1 MAMIPFAVPRRLVN
15 VLAEETTLF
24 ASVVKW
30 TILASAVG
38 LLAGSA
44 TAAFL
49 GMLNWATTRMQ
60 DAPAPYLWLPVG
72 FVVAHLLVRVFAP
85 DAEGHGTDK
94 VIEAVHRRGGQISLA
109 VAPVKLAA
117 TVVTIAVGGSVGK
130 EGPAAQIGA
139 ALASGLASLLRLRPD
154 DRRKLVICGIG
165 GGFASIFGTPIAGSV
180 FGLEV
185 LVLGT
190 VMYDVIYPSFVA
202 GIVAHHVASR
212 LGVTYFHQALY
223 EIPRQT
229 EGILLKTVV
238 AGVVFG
244 LVALLLIEAMRLV
257 HELAH
262 RIPGP
267 RWVVAAGGGVLL
279 AGLAWIFS
287 DRYLGLGIPTIE
299 GSVRGGWVPPL
310 AFALKILFTSI
321 SLGVGASGGIVTPT
335 FFVGAAAGSTLASA
349 LGFDRGTF
357 AAIGMVALLAGAAN
371 APLAASIMAIELFGP
386 AVAPF
391 AAIACIGSFVLVGH
405 RSVYPSQILG
415 VAKTRSVRV
424 PAGVDVGSLEDIRIR
439 PSFRRLHRL
448 LRAFRRATRER
459 SAGES

>member
-1 MAMIPFAVPRRLVN
+1 MIPFWLPRRVAIL
-15 VLAEETTLF
+15 LAEETTLI

-30 TILASAVG
+30 TVLAAVVG
-38 LLAGSA
+38 TLAGTA

-49 GMLNWATTRMQ
+49 RVLTWAMTQMQ
-60 DAPAPYLWLPVG
+60 HAAAPLLWLPAG
-72 FVVAHLLVRVFAP
+72 FMAAHLLVRALAP
-85 DAEGHGTDK
+85 EAEGHGTDK
-94 VIEAVHRRGGQISLA
+94 VIEAVHRCAGWIPLA

-117 TVVTIAVGGSVGK
+117 TVVTVAVGGSVGK

-139 ALASGLASLLRLRPD
+139 ALASGLASLLRLRRD

-165 GGFASIFGTPIAGSV
+165 GGFASVFGTPIAGSV

-212 LGVTYFHQALY
+212 LGVGYFHQALY

-229 EGILLKTVV
+229 EGILLKTVA

-244 LVALLLIEAMRLV
+244 LVALLLIEAMRLA
-257 HELAH
+257 HGLAH

-267 RWVVAAGGGVLL
+267 RWVVAGGGGALL
-279 AGLAWIFS
+279 ASLAWMCS
-287 DRYLGLGIPTIE
+287 DRYLGLGIPTLE
-299 GSVRGGWVPPL
+299 GSVRGGWVPPG
-310 AFALKILFTSI
+310 AFALKILFTAI
-321 SLGVGASGGIVTPT
+321 SLGAGGSGGIVTPI
-335 FFVGAAAGSTLASA
+335 FFIGSTAGSTLATV

-391 AAIACIGSFVLVGH
+391 AAIACIASFVIVGH

-415 VAKTRSVRV
+415 MAKTRSVRV
-424 PAGVDVGSLEDIRIR
+424 TAGVDLANMDEIRIR
-439 PSFRRLHRL
+439 PTSRRLHRL
-448 LRAFRRATRER
+448 MRALRRARRRRIT
-459 SAGES
+459 GEL